1 MIYPSLWL
9 KENAEMRD
17 ELAKIFDIRKSGGI
31 EVTGGILVSDGR
43 KPIDLLNITIEKMQ
57 KFLGSKEKDE
67 NVLWS
72 LCVDKV
78 KQNLENKNKIN
89 ENTTT
94 ETQDNGGVNEGGEDA
109 TSPEKKRGRKSRNS

>member
-78 KQNLENKNKIN
+78 KQNLEPFPNPSDSTQIFPPIN
-89 ENTTT
+89 SIM
-94 ETQDNGGVNEGGEDA
+94 DFD
-109 TSPEKKRGRKSRNS
+109 K